1 MSLKLLPALLVVLVV
16 FAGCGQSEEEKA
28 TAQICTARDGIAKQ
42 VDKLQGLTITT
53 ATTSQVGDGLKA
65 IRNDLS
71 TISDARGQLS
81 GESRDEIEKANDA
94 FVASVRETAADVGRA
109 ISLETASADV
119 SAAVQKLAAS
129 YRSTLGQIQIDCP

>member
-42 VDKLQGLTITT
+42 VDELQGLTITT
-53 ATTSQVGDGLKA
+53 ATTSQVSDGLKA

-81 GESRDEIEKANDA
+81 DESRDEIEKANDA

-119 SAAVQKLAAS
+119 NAALQKLAAS